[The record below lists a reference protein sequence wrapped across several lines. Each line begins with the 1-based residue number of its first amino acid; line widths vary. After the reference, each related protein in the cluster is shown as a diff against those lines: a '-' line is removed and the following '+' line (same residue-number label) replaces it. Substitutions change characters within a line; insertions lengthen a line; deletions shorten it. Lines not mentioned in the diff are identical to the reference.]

1 MSEKKEEKLNPVSED
16 SILGLSTNEL
26 AGLKVDELLENKTA
40 ITMLMHYYKKLVDE
54 NNALQNENNTLET
67 YVDGYKKVKQDSSIG
82 SGLLVLSNILIAF
95 GVNLF
100 TNEEYFT
107 GAFVFVPGL
116 IVAIF
121 GLYFS
126 YRKD

>member
-1 MSEKKEEKLNPVSED
+1 MSKEKLNNETSSDED

-67 YVDGYKKVKQDSSIG
+67 YVDGYKKVKQDGGIG

-100 TNEEYFT
+100 TNEEYLS
-107 GAFVFVPGL
+107 GSFVFIPGI
-116 IVAIF
+116 IVAAF